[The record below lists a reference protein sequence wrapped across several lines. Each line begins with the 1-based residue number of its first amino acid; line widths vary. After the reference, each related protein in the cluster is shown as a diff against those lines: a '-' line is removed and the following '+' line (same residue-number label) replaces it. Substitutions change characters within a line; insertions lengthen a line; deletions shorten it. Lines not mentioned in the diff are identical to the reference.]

1 MNTPEPPDR
10 PEPPEQG
17 RRPEPP
23 ESELDPRPEP
33 FLRKLLRSTIA
44 PDVLRDA
51 RHDAPLSPRG
61 RILFW
66 GTVSVLVVAIAVLFL
81 VTASR

>member
-1 MNTPEPPDR
+1 VNGPNEPTGPAEWPEGGPS
-10 PEPPEQG
+10 PEA
-17 RRPEPP
+17 EP
-23 ESELDPRPEP
+23 REP
-33 FLRKLLRSTIA
+33 FLPRLLRSTIA

-51 RHDAPLSPRG
+51 GHDAPLSRRG

-81 VTASR
+81 VTVSK